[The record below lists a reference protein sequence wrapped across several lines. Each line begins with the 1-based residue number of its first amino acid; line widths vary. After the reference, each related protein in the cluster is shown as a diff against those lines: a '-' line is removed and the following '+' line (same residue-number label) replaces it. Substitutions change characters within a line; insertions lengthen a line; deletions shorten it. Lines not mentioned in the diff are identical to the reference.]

1 MKNYATITAITSLL
15 LAMPFSGVLA
25 QQGEAEEIFD
35 EESLGEIIELGEFV
49 VVGSRHEERTVL
61 ESSLPVDLISGG
73 ELSPQGYRDMDDL
86 LANILPSFNINT
98 QPISDAATLV
108 RPANLRGL
116 PSDSTLILING
127 KRRHRASVISFL
139 GGGTADG
146 AQGPDLAAI
155 PAIALARVEVLRD
168 GASAQYGS
176 DAIAGVLNFVLKDR
190 AYGGSYETS
199 WGEHYEGDGL
209 SNSIAANR
217 GMPLTEKG
225 FANISFE
232 YTKAGPTIR
241 SVQRVDAQGLI
252 DANQPHISPYIRQ
265 PYAQI
270 WGSPE
275 VHSDF
280 KSFINLG
287 VEISDQ
293 SEFYSFGSF
302 AKRKVDG
309 GFYYRNPTNRGGVFA
324 GPRRFRETTG
334 QEYWQNRVYSYN
346 DYAVDHYPDYNDLSG
361 AEQDRIDGELE
372 PVFEKLT
379 YPTIKVAVLDPA
391 LVSDYEAGN
400 FPDKIVTLN
409 SDGTPNGQRLQAV
422 AGDPNFFAFNEKLP
436 GGFTPQFGGY
446 VNDMSWASGVRGE
459 LENWWKY
466 DLSAVFG
473 RHETQFYMHRTI
485 NPQTIVHPD
494 FRNDPASIPTTYRPG
509 DYIETDYTIN
519 LDVSRPFDVDFLES
533 PLSFSAGLEYRV
545 EEFEVVAGEEYA
557 WFVDSRADGI
567 AAQGFGVGSNGFPA
581 FPPSIAGAESRA
593 SYAGYLD
600 LETEISEGALLSG
613 AIRYE
618 NYENFDAIIGGKVS
632 YRYEVSDTVALRGS
646 ANTGFRVPSIGQAS
660 VRNVTTEFGPLP
672 GGGFGLRDRALAPVE
687 GLPPALGAQPLKEET
702 SVNFSLGAV
711 YDKDHFHFSVD
722 YYNIK
727 VKDRIAVTDAF
738 DWPVGAPNP
747 NNYSAVSWF
756 ANDFDTTSQ
765 GLDIVGDYDIE
776 WEEGTTVLAFAANF
790 SDTKVDR
797 AGDFITPKRVDQ
809 LENTIPKNRIIISA
823 ETIMGPWRFMLPRL
837 RYYGTFI
844 EYTSNTDAWYQKYGA
859 KTLVDVEAEYSMQNG
874 ISVAAGVKNL
884 FDTYPDENNPAAIAG
899 VGALYPE
906 VGPYGFNG
914 GFIYVRAA
922 YVY

>member
-1 MKNYATITAITSLL
+1 M
-15 LAMPFSGVLA
+15 
-25 QQGEAEEIFD
+25 
-35 EESLGEIIELGEFV
+35 
-49 VVGSRHEERTVL
+49 
-61 ESSLPVDLISGG
+61 
-73 ELSPQGYRDMDDL
+73 
-86 LANILPSFNINT
+86 
-98 QPISDAATLV
+98 
-108 RPANLRGL
+108 
-116 PSDSTLILING
+116 ING

-155 PAIALARVEVLRD
+155 PAIALERVEVLRD

-176 DAIAGVLNFVLKDR
+176 DAIAGVLNFVLRDR

-209 SNSIAANR
+209 SNSIAANW

-232 YTKAGPTIR
+232 YTKAGPTVR
-241 SVQRVDAQGLI
+241 SIQRVDAQGLI
-252 DANQPHISPYIRQ
+252 DANQPHISPFIRQ

-280 KSFINLG
+280 KSFVNLG

-293 SEFYSFGSF
+293 AEFYSFGSF

-309 GFYYRNPTNRGGVFA
+309 GFYYRNPTNRGGVFR
-324 GPRRFRETTG
+324 GIPNE
-334 QEYWQNRVYSYN
+334 
-346 DYAVDHYPDYNDLSG
+346 
-361 AEQDRIDGELE
+361 
-372 PVFEKLT
+372 
-379 YPTIKVAVLDPA
+379 TIKVADLRDNPDPA
-391 LVSDYEAGN
+391 TVPVVKLIPAANGALIPDPDDLAAVEAS
-400 FPDKIVTLN
+400 PD
-409 SDGTPNGQRLQAV
+409 
-422 AGDPNFFAFNEKLP
+422 FFAFNEKLP

-446 VNDMSWASGVRGE
+446 INDMSWASGVRGE

-519 LDVSRPFDVDFLES
+519 LDVSRLFDVDFLES
-533 PLSFSAGLEYRV
+533 PLSFSSGLEYRV

-557 WFVDSRADGI
+557 WYVDRRDGGI

-581 FPPSIAGAESRA
+581 FPPSIAGAENRA
-593 SYAGYLD
+593 SYAAYLD
-600 LETEISEGALLSG
+600 LETEISEDALLSG

-618 NYENFDAIIGGKVS
+618 NYENFDAILGGKVS
-632 YRYEVSDTVALRGS
+632 YRYEVSDEVAMRGS
-646 ANTGFRVPSIGQAS
+646 VNTGFRVPSIGQAS

-672 GGGFGLRDRALAPVE
+672 DGGFGLRDRALAPVE

-738 DWPVGAPNP
+738 NWPAGAPNP

-756 ANDFDTTSQ
+756 SNDFDTTSQ

-776 WEEGTTVLAFAANF
+776 WEEGTTVLSFAANF
-790 SDTKVDR
+790 SDTNVDR

-809 LENTIPKNRIIISA
+809 LENTIPQNRIIISA

-837 RYYGTFI
+837 RYYGSFI

-874 ISVAAGVKNL
+874 VSVAAGVKNL
-884 FDTYPDENNPAAIAG
+884 FDT
-899 VGALYPE
+899 
-906 VGPYGFNG
+906 
-914 GFIYVRAA
+914 FIRMKTIRSQSRA
-922 YVY
+922 

>member
-35 EESLGEIIELGEFV
+35 EEALGEIIELGEFV

-61 ESSLPVDLISGG
+61 ESALPVDLIGGG

-155 PAIALARVEVLRD
+155 PAIALDRVEVLRD

-176 DAIAGVLNFVLKDR
+176 DAIAGVLNFVLRDN
-190 AYGGSYETS
+190 AYGGRYETS

-209 SNSIAANR
+209 SNAVAANW

-232 YTKAGPTIR
+232 YTKAGPTVR

-287 VEISDQ
+287 VEISDN

-309 GFYYRNPTNRGGVFA
+309 GFYYRNPTNRGGVFR
-324 GPRRFRETTG
+324 GIPGET
-334 QEYWQNRVYSYN
+334 V
-346 DYAVDHYPDYNDLSG
+346 
-361 AEQDRIDGELE
+361 
-372 PVFEKLT
+372 
-379 YPTIKVAVLDPA
+379 KVADLRDNPDPDTVPVVRLIPAANGA
-391 LVSDYEAGN
+391 LVPDPVALAAVEAS
-400 FPDKIVTLN
+400 PD
-409 SDGTPNGQRLQAV
+409 
-422 AGDPNFFAFNEKLP
+422 FFAFNEKLP

-446 VNDMSWASGVRGE
+446 INDMSWASGVRGE
-459 LENWWKY
+459 LENWWRY

-557 WFVDSRADGI
+557 WYVDRRDGGI

-581 FPPSIAGAESRA
+581 FPPSIAGAQDRA
-593 SYAGYLD
+593 SYAAYLD
-600 LETEISEGALLSG
+600 LETEISEDALLSG

-618 NYENFDAIIGGKVS
+618 NYENFDAILGGKVS
-632 YRYEVSDTVALRGS
+632 YRYEVSDIVAIRGS

-672 GGGFGLRDRALAPVE
+672 DGGFGLRDRALAPVE

-702 SVNFSLGAV
+702 STNFSLGVV

-738 DWPVGAPNP
+738 NWPAGAPNP

-776 WEEGTTVLAFAANF
+776 WEEGTTVLTFAGNF
-790 SDTKVDR
+790 SDTNVDE
-797 AGDFITPKRVDQ
+797 AGDFITPKRIDQ
-809 LENTIPKNRIIISA
+809 LENTLPKHRIILSA
-823 ETIMGPWRFMLPRL
+823 ETTIGPWRFMLPRL
-837 RYYGTFI
+837 RYYGSFI
-844 EYTSNTDAWYQKYGA
+844 EYTSNTDTWYQKYGA

-874 ISVAAGVKNL
+874 VSVAAGVKNL
-884 FDTYPDENNPAAIAG
+884 FDTYPDTNNPAAIAG

-906 VGPYGFNG
+906 VGPFGFNG

>member
-1 MKNYATITAITSLL
+1 MKLIRITALL
-15 LAMPFSGVLA
+15 TLIPFSAVLA
-25 QQGEAEEIFD
+25 QQNEAEDVFD
-35 EESLGEIIELGEFV
+35 DEALGEIIELGEFV

-61 ESSLPVDLISGG
+61 ESPLPVDVVGGG

-86 LANILPSFNINT
+86 LANILPSFNINP

-155 PAIALARVEVLRD
+155 PAIALERVEVLRD

-176 DAIAGVLNFVLKDR
+176 DAIAGVLNFVLKDDSS
-190 AYGGSYETS
+190 GGRYETS

-209 SNSIAANR
+209 SNSIAANW
-217 GMPLTEKG
+217 GIPLTEKG
-225 FANISFE
+225 FANFSFE
-232 YTKAGPTIR
+232 YIKAGPTIR
-241 SVQRVDAQGLI
+241 SVQREDAQKLI
-252 DANQPHISPYIRQ
+252 GANQPHISPYIRQ

-275 VHSDF
+275 IHSDF
-280 KSFINLG
+280 KSFVNLG

-309 GFYYRNPTNRGGVFA
+309 GFYYRNPTNRSGVFL
-324 GPRRFRETTG
+324 GPRRFKETTS
-334 QEYWQNRVYSYN
+334 QEYRQHRVYSKR
-346 DYAVDHYPDYNDLSG
+346 DYILDHHPDFDDLSG
-361 AEQDRIDGELE
+361 DEQKRIDTELG
-372 PVFEKLT
+372 PVYEKLT
-379 YPTIKVAVLDPA
+379 YPTIKVAVFDPS
-391 LVSDYEAGN
+391 LVGDYNAGN
-400 FPDKIVTLN
+400 IPDRIVMLN
-409 SDGTPNGQRLQAV
+409 PDGTPNSMQLQAV

-446 VNDMSWASGVRGE
+446 INDMSWASGVRGE

-519 LDVSRPFDVDFLES
+519 LDISRLFDVDFLDS
-533 PLSFSAGLEYRV
+533 PLSFSSGLEYRV
-545 EEFEVVAGEEYA
+545 EEFEIVAGEEYA
-557 WFVDSRADGI
+557 WFVDGREGGI

-593 SYAGYLD
+593 SYAAYLD
-600 LETEISEGALLSG
+600 LQADLADNALLSG

-632 YRYEVSDTVALRGS
+632 YRYEVSHDFALRGS
-646 ANTGFRVPSIGQAS
+646 VNTGFRVPSIGQAS

-672 GGGFGLRDRALAPVE
+672 DGGFGLRDRALAPID
-687 GLPPALGAQPLKEET
+687 GLPPALNAQPLKEET

-711 YDKDHFHFSVD
+711 FEYGDIHGTVD

-738 DWPVGAPNP
+738 DWPANAPNP
-747 NNYSAVSWF
+747 NNYAAVSWF
-756 ANDFDTTSQ
+756 ANEFDTTSQ
-765 GLDIVGDYDIE
+765 GLDIVLDYDYE
-776 WEEGTTVLAFAANF
+776 WEGGTTVLTMAANI
-790 SDTKVDR
+790 SDTNVDR
-797 AGDFITPKRVDQ
+797 AGDFITDKRIDQ
-809 LENTIPKNRIIISA
+809 LENTIPTNRFVLSA
-823 ETIMGPWRFMLPRL
+823 ETTTGPWRFMLPRL
-837 RYYGTFI
+837 RYYGGFT
-844 EYTSNTDAWYQKYGA
+844 EYTSNTDDWRQEYGA
-859 KTLVDVEAEYSMQNG
+859 KTLVDVEAEYSFQNG
-874 ISVAAGVKNL
+874 IFVAAGIKNL
-884 FDTYPDENNPAAIAG
+884 FDTYPDENNPLAIAG

-906 VGPYGFNG
+906 VAPFGFNG
-914 GFIYVRAA
+914 GFLYVRAA
-922 YVY
+922 YTY

>member
-1 MKNYATITAITSLL
+1 MKYITITCLLTVIT
-15 LAMPFSGVLA
+15 FSALFA
-25 QQGEAEEIFD
+25 QQDEAEEIFD
-35 EESLGEIIELGEFV
+35 EEALGEIVELGEFV

-61 ESSLPVDLISGG
+61 ESPLPVDLISGG
-73 ELSPQGYRDMDDL
+73 DLSSQGYRDMDDL
-86 LANILPSFNINT
+86 LANILPSFNINP

-155 PAIALARVEVLRD
+155 PAIALDRVEVLRD

-176 DAIAGVLNFVLKDR
+176 DAIAGVLNFVLKDDS
-190 AYGGSYETS
+190 YGGRYETS

-209 SNSIAANR
+209 SNSFAANW
-217 GMPLTEKG
+217 GIPLTEKG
-225 FANISFE
+225 FANFSFE
-232 YTKAGPTIR
+232 YIKAGPTVR
-241 SVQRVDAQGLI
+241 SMQRDDAQGLI

-280 KSFINLG
+280 KSFVNLG
-287 VEISDQ
+287 VEISDDA
-293 SEFYSFGSF
+293 EFYSFGSF

-309 GFYYRNPTNRGGVFA
+309 GFYYRNPTNRGGVFL
-324 GPRRFRETTG
+324 GPRRFRETTS
-334 QEYWQNRVYSYN
+334 QEYWQNRAYTKN
-346 DYAVDHYPDYNDLSG
+346 DFLVDHHPDFNDLS
-361 AEQDRIDGELE
+361 ASEQDRIDKELA
-372 PVFEKLT
+372 PVYEKLT

-391 LVSDYEAGN
+391 LVGDYEAGRI
-400 FPDKIVTLN
+400 PDRIVMFN
-409 SDGTPNGQRLQAV
+409 PDGTPISEQLQAV

-446 VNDMSWASGVRGE
+446 INDMSWASGVRGE
-459 LENWWKY
+459 LENWWRY
-466 DLSAVFG
+466 DLSAVIG

-519 LDVSRPFDVDFLES
+519 LDISRLFEVDFLDS
-533 PLSFSAGLEYRV
+533 PLSFSSGLEYRV
-545 EEFEVVAGEEYA
+545 EEFEIVAGEEYA
-557 WFVDSRADGI
+557 WYVDRRDGGI
-567 AAQGFGVGSNGFPA
+567 AAQGFGVASNGFPA
-581 FPPSIAGAESRA
+581 FPPSIAGTENRG
-593 SYAGYLD
+593 SYAAYLD
-600 LETEISEGALLSG
+600 LETDLSEDVLLSG

-618 NYENFDAIIGGKVS
+618 NHENFDAIIGGKLS
-632 YRYEVSDTVALRGS
+632 FRYEVSEDFALRGS

-672 GGGFGLRDRALAPVE
+672 DGGFGLRDRALAPVE
-687 GLPPALGAQPLKEET
+687 GLPPVLGAKPLKEET
-702 SVNFSLGAV
+702 STNFSLGAV
-711 YDKDHFHFSVD
+711 FHQGDFHGTVD

-727 VKDRIAVTDAF
+727 IKDRIGVTDPF
-738 DWPVGAPNP
+738 DWPANAPNP

-765 GLDIVGDYDIE
+765 GLDIVLDYDLE
-776 WEEGTTVLAFAANF
+776 WEGGTTVFTMAGNF
-790 SDTKVDR
+790 SDTKVDE
-797 AGDFITPKRVDQ
+797 AGDFITPKRIDQ
-809 LENTIPKNRIIISA
+809 LENTIPKNRITLSA
-823 ETIMGPWRFMLPRL
+823 ESIMGPWRLLLPRL
-837 RYYGTFI
+837 RYYGGFI
-844 EYTSNTDAWYQKYGA
+844 EYTSNTDGWRQEYGA
-859 KTLVDVEAEYSMQNG
+859 KTLVDVEAEYSFQNG
-874 ISVAAGVKNL
+874 VFIAAGVKNL
-884 FDTYPDENNPAAIAG
+884 FDTYPDENNPLAIAG

-906 VGPYGFNG
+906 VAPFGFNG
-914 GFIYVRAA
+914 GFYYVRAA
-922 YVY
+922 YDF

>member
-1 MKNYATITAITSLL
+1 MKIYATITTITTLL

-35 EESLGEIIELGEFV
+35 EEALGEIIELGEFV

-61 ESSLPVDLISGG
+61 ESPLPVDLIGGG

-155 PAIALARVEVLRD
+155 PAIALERVEVLRD

-176 DAIAGVLNFVLKDR
+176 DAIAGVLNFVLRDR

-209 SNSIAANR
+209 SNSIAANW

-232 YTKAGPTIR
+232 YTKAGPTVR
-241 SVQRVDAQGLI
+241 SIQRVDAQGLI
-252 DANQPHISPYIRQ
+252 DANQPHISPFIRQ

-280 KSFINLG
+280 KSFVNLG

-293 SEFYSFGSF
+293 AEFYSFGSF

-309 GFYYRNPTNRGGVFA
+309 GFYYRNPTNRGGVFR
-324 GPRRFRETTG
+324 GIPNET
-334 QEYWQNRVYSYN
+334 V
-346 DYAVDHYPDYNDLSG
+346 
-361 AEQDRIDGELE
+361 
-372 PVFEKLT
+372 
-379 YPTIKVAVLDPA
+379 KVADLRDNPDPA
-391 LVSDYEAGN
+391 TVPVVKLIPAANGALIPDPDDLAAVEAS
-400 FPDKIVTLN
+400 PD
-409 SDGTPNGQRLQAV
+409 
-422 AGDPNFFAFNEKLP
+422 FFAFNEKLP

-446 VNDMSWASGVRGE
+446 INDMSWASGVRGE

-519 LDVSRPFDVDFLES
+519 LDVSRLFDVDFLES
-533 PLSFSAGLEYRV
+533 PLSFSSGLEYRV

-557 WFVDSRADGI
+557 WYVDRRDGGI

-593 SYAGYLD
+593 SYAAYLD
-600 LETEISEGALLSG
+600 LETEISEDALLSG

-618 NYENFDAIIGGKVS
+618 NYENFDAILGGKVS
-632 YRYEVSDTVALRGS
+632 YRYEVSDEVAMRGS
-646 ANTGFRVPSIGQAS
+646 VNTGFRVPSIGQAS

-672 GGGFGLRDRALAPVE
+672 DGGFGLRDRALAPVE

-738 DWPVGAPNP
+738 NWPAGAPNP

-756 ANDFDTTSQ
+756 SNDFDTTSQ

-776 WEEGTTVLAFAANF
+776 WEEGTTVLSFAANF
-790 SDTKVDR
+790 SDTNVDR

-837 RYYGTFI
+837 RYYGSFI

-874 ISVAAGVKNL
+874 VSVAAGVKNL
-884 FDTYPDENNPAAIAG
+884 FDTYPDENNPLAIAG

-922 YVY
+922 YNF